1 MLVNETRGVWL
12 LNNFTEARNA
22 GTTLGPF
29 EVNFNERLRKYYGAV
44 GPFEVEF
51 DETLHKYYSC
61 GPLSLS
67 FKFQENIMQS
77 FQNTQSANIN
87 GNLIE
92 IDKVAGCSE
101 DPCQTMKS
109 LSSFGKL

>member
-1 MLVNETRGVWL
+1 
-12 LNNFTEARNA
+12 
-22 GTTLGPF
+22 
-29 EVNFNERLRKYYGAV
+29 
-44 GPFEVEF
+44 
-51 DETLHKYYSC
+51 
-61 GPLSLS
+61 
-67 FKFQENIMQS
+67 MQS

-109 LSSFGKL
+109 LSSFGKLWNCIEGNILANFVDLSFNFSNLSFLQESWQQPDKVSMFVFAVGCKCNTWRL